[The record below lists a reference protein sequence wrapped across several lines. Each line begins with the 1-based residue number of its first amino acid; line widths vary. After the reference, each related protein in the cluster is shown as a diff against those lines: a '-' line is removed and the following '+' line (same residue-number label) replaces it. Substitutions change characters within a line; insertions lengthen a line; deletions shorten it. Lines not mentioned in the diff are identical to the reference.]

1 MGEVTVKVYDAL
13 ALAFAREGTTDVFG
27 MMGDANMHWIN
38 AMVGHGV
45 RVYNARHEG
54 GALGMADGWARAT
67 GQPGIATTTCGPGV
81 TQLSTT
87 VIVASRARTPIV
99 AFCGETAVG
108 DDDDTQF
115 LNVERYAAAVEC
127 GFVRVAKPEMAFDA
141 VQRAFYL
148 ARSQSRPVILS
159 APEDVQRCE
168 FDDEQTYV
176 PAMRLI
182 GDSRLAPSPADVE
195 KAAKLIGA
203 SERVVVV
210 VGDGARR
217 AAVGDLVLELHE
229 LTHALVATTLRA
241 KNWLR
246 QETDFHA
253 GISGLFATKSA
264 IELLQQADC
273 VIAIGA
279 SMNWYTIEH
288 GYLYPAAKYVH
299 IDVRPHLTMGNGALA
314 DCYIQA
320 EARLALVELNRA
332 LRSRPAI
339 GAGYHTALVRDS
351 LAAALRDPEKF
362 DAEPGA
368 VDPRDACRVI
378 DEELGGDV
386 GLVLGSSYQ
395 SGFGAFLL
403 SKPRRDVVVNY
414 GYFGAIGQALILGI
428 GAVVGSGYR
437 PMVVVDGDAS
447 FMMYLSEFETACRYR
462 MPLLVVVFNDQALG
476 AESHKSALY
485 GLDPELTFIRTPD
498 LGQVAASL
506 GGRGALVREPEEL
519 RAALR
524 EFTDSPAPTVIDLRV
539 ARNVLSITDR
549 RLHFG
554 ADV

>member
-1 MGEVTVKVYDAL
+1 MKVYDAL
-13 ALAFAREGTTDVFG
+13 AIAFALEGTTDVFG

-38 AMVGHGV
+38 AMVSHGV
-45 RVYNARHEG
+45 RVYNVRHEG
-54 GALGMADGWARAT
+54 GALGMADGWARST
-67 GQPGIATTTCGPGV
+67 GQPGVATTTCGPGV

-87 VIVASRARTPIV
+87 MIVASRARSPIV

-115 LNVERYAAAVEC
+115 FNVERYAAAVEC
-127 GFVRVAKPEMAFDA
+127 GFVRVAKPHLTFDA
-141 VQRAFYL
+141 VQRAFYI
-148 ARSQSRPVILS
+148 ARSESRPVILS
-159 APEDVQRCE
+159 APEDVQRSE
-168 FDDEQTYV
+168 FEDEQTYV

-182 GDSRLAPSPADVE
+182 GDSRLAPSPGDVE
-195 KAAKLIGA
+195 KAASLLGA

-217 AAVGDLVLELHE
+217 AGVDDLVLEFHE

-246 QETDFHA
+246 QKTDFHA

-264 IELLQQADC
+264 IDLLQQADC
-273 VIAIGA
+273 VVAIGA
-279 SMNWYTIEH
+279 SLNRYTIEH
-288 GYLYPAAKYVH
+288 GYLYPTAKYIH

-320 EARLALVELNRA
+320 DARLMLEQLNRA
-332 LRSRPAI
+332 LRSRPTRS
-339 GAGYHTALVRDS
+339 AGYHTIQVRDS
-351 LAAALRDPEKF
+351 LAAALEDPEEF
-362 DAEPGA
+362 DPELGA
-368 VDPRDACRVI
+368 VDPRGACRVI
-378 DEELGGDV
+378 DEELGKDV
-386 GLVLGSSYQ
+386 GLVIGSSYQ
-395 SGFGAFLL
+395 SAFGAFLL
-403 SKPRRDVVVNY
+403 SEPRRDVLINY

-428 GAVVGSGYR
+428 GAVVASGYR
-437 PMVVVDGDAS
+437 PTVVIDGDAS
-447 FMMYLSEFETACRYR
+447 FMMYLSEFETACRYQ

-485 GLDPELTFIRTPD
+485 GLNPELTFIRTPD

-506 GGRGALVREPEEL
+506 GGRGVLVREPEEF

-524 EFTDSPAPTVIDLRV
+524 DFTDSPAPTVIDLRV
-539 ARNVLSITDR
+539 ARNVTSITDR